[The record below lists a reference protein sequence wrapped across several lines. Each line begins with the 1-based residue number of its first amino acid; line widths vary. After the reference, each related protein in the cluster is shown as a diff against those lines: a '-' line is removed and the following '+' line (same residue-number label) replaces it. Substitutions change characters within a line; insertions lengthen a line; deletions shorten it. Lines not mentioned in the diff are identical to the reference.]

1 MEYGPD
7 PPEWANRNR
16 INMALFSQEF
26 GIDLGTY
33 YTMIAEEGVLLERE
47 PTVVAIAIDEQK
59 IVELGQAAKE
69 MFGRV
74 PDSLEIAHPLQ
85 HGVIADYE
93 ITQKLLEHMIKKVTG
108 PIRLFHPRI
117 IVSVPYG
124 VTSVESRA
132 VQEAVLEAGAREVF
146 LIEQPLAAAIG
157 IDLPINTPTGN
168 MILNLGGGATQAA
181 VLAMFGI
188 VSAATLRKGGVDL
201 DEAIA
206 TYVRR
211 KYGLIIAQPTAERI
225 KLEIGAAV
233 PMNEKAGIEVQGQ
246 DQVTG
251 LPQPLT
257 LTTGEIVEAL
267 KDPLKEIVETA
278 RKVLEKTPPELVSD
292 IIDRGIALSGGSALL
307 PGMEKL
313 LTKELG
319 VPTYLVDNPT
329 TCVVEGASR
338 AFAPGIFPKIRR
350 NLIS

>member
-1 MEYGPD
+1 
-7 PPEWANRNR
+7 
-16 INMALFSQEF
+16 MALFSQDY

-33 YTMIAEEGVLLERE
+33 YTMIAEEGILLDRS
-47 PTVVAIAIDEQK
+47 PTVAAIAIDEQK
-59 IVELGQAAKE
+59 IVEFGQAAKD
-69 MFGRV
+69 MYGRV

-85 HGVIADYE
+85 HGVIADFE
-93 ITQKLLEHMIKKVTG
+93 VTMKLLERMIKKVAG

-117 IVSVPYG
+117 MVTVPYG

-146 LIEQPLAAAIG
+146 LIPQPLAAAIG

-168 MILNLGGGATQAA
+168 MILNMGGGATQAA
-181 VLAMFGI
+181 VLAMFGV
-188 VSAATLRKGGVDL
+188 VSAGTLRKGGADF

-211 KYGLIIAQPTAERI
+211 KYGLVIAQPTAERI

-233 PMNEKAGIEVQGQ
+233 PMDSKAGIEVQGQ

-257 LTTGEIVEAL
+257 LTTDEVVEAL
-267 KDPLKEIVETA
+267 QPPLKEVVEMT
-278 RKVLEKTPPELVSD
+278 RKVLEKTPPELVAD
-292 IIDRGIALSGGSALL
+292 IIDRGIALCGGTALL

-329 TCVVEGASR
+329 TCVVEGASK

-350 NLIS
+350 SLIT

>member
-1 MEYGPD
+1 
-7 PPEWANRNR
+7 
-16 INMALFSQEF
+16 MALFSQDF

-33 YTMIAEEGVLLERE
+33 YTMIAEEGILLGRE
-47 PTVVAIAIDEQK
+47 PTVVAIAIEEQK
-59 IVELGQAAKE
+59 IVEIGQSAKE

-74 PDSLEIAHPLQ
+74 PDTLEIAHPLQ

-93 ITQKLLEHMIKKVTG
+93 ITQKLLEYMIREVTG

-117 IVSVPYG
+117 MVTVPYG

-146 LIEQPLAAAIG
+146 LIDQPLAGAIG

-168 MILNLGGGATQAA
+168 MILNLGGGASQAA
-181 VLAMFGI
+181 VLAMYGI

-225 KLEIGAAV
+225 KLEIGAAI
-233 PMNEKAGIEVQGQ
+233 PLDEKSGIEVQGQ

-267 KDPLKEIVETA
+267 QDSLKEIVETA

-292 IIDRGIALSGGSALL
+292 IIDRGIALSGGTALL
-307 PGMEKL
+307 PGMEKY

-329 TCVVEGASR
+329 TCVVEGASK
-338 AFAPGIFPKIRR
+338 AFAPGLFPKIRR

>member
-1 MEYGPD
+1 
-7 PPEWANRNR
+7 
-16 INMALFSQEF
+16 MALFSQEF

-47 PTVVAIAIDEQK
+47 PTVVAIAIEEQK
-59 IVELGQAAKE
+59 IVELGQSAKE

-93 ITQKLLEHMIKKVTG
+93 ITQKLLEYMIKEVTG
-108 PIRLFHPRI
+108 PIRLFHPRVM
-117 IVSVPYG
+117 VSVPYG

-168 MILNLGGGATQAA
+168 MILNLGAGASQAA

-188 VSAATLRKGGVDL
+188 VSAATLRKGGIDL

-225 KLEIGAAV
+225 KMEIGAAV
-233 PMNEKAGIEVQGQ
+233 PMDEKAGIEVQGQ

-267 KDPLKEIVETA
+267 QDPLKEIVETA

-292 IIDRGIALSGGSALL
+292 IIDRGIALSGGTALL
-307 PGMEKL
+307 PGMERL

-350 NLIS
+350 NLIA

>member
-1 MEYGPD
+1 
-7 PPEWANRNR
+7 
-16 INMALFSQEF
+16 
-26 GIDLGTY
+26 
-33 YTMIAEEGVLLERE
+33 MIAEEGVLLDRA
-47 PTVVAIAIDEQK
+47 PTVAAIAIDEQK
-59 IVELGQAAKE
+59 IVEFGQAAKD
-69 MFGRV
+69 MYGRV
-74 PDSLEIAHPLQ
+74 PDSLEIAHPLK
-85 HGVIADYE
+85 HGVIADFE
-93 ITQKLLEHMIKKVTG
+93 VTMKLLERMIKKVAG

-117 IVSVPYG
+117 MVTVPYG

-132 VQEAVLEAGAREVF
+132 VQEAVLEAGAREVY
-146 LIEQPLAAAIG
+146 LIPQPLAAAIG
-157 IDLPINTPTGN
+157 IDLPISTPTGN
-168 MILNLGGGATQAA
+168 MVLNMGGGATQAA
-181 VLAMFGI
+181 VLAMYGI
-188 VSAATLRKGGVDL
+188 VSAGTLRKGGADL
-201 DEAIA
+201 DDAIA

-211 KYGLIIAQPTAERI
+211 KYGLVIAQPTAERI

-233 PMNEKAGIEVQGQ
+233 PMDNKSGIEVQGQ

-257 LTTGEIVEAL
+257 LTTDEVVEAL
-267 KDPLKEIVETA
+267 QSPLNEVVEMT

-292 IIDRGIALSGGSALL
+292 IIDRGIALSGGSSLL

-350 NLIS
+350 SLIF

>member
-1 MEYGPD
+1 
-7 PPEWANRNR
+7 
-16 INMALFSQEF
+16 MALFSQEF

-267 KDPLKEIVETA
+267 KDPL
-278 RKVLEKTPPELVSD
+278 RKS
-292 IIDRGIALSGGSALL
+292 
-307 PGMEKL
+307 
-313 LTKELG
+313 
-319 VPTYLVDNPT
+319 
-329 TCVVEGASR
+329 
-338 AFAPGIFPKIRR
+338 
-350 NLIS
+350 

>member
-1 MEYGPD
+1 
-7 PPEWANRNR
+7 
-16 INMALFSQEF
+16 MALFSQDF

-33 YTMIAEEGVLLERE
+33 YTMIAEEGILLERI
-47 PTVVAIAIDEQK
+47 PTVAAITIDEQK
-59 IVELGQAAKE
+59 IVEYGQAAKE

-74 PDSLEIAHPLQ
+74 PDSFEISNPLQ

-93 ITQKLLEHMIKKVTG
+93 VTMRLLEYLIKKVTG
-108 PIRLFHPRI
+108 PIRLFHPRVMVTI
-117 IVSVPYG
+117 PYG
-124 VTSVESRA
+124 VTSVEIRA

-146 LIEQPLAAAIG
+146 LIPQPLAAAIG

-181 VLAMFGI
+181 VLALYGI
-188 VSAATLRKGGVDL
+188 VSAGTLRKGGADL
-201 DEAIA
+201 DDAIA

-211 KYGLIIAQPTAERI
+211 KYGLIIARPTAERI
-225 KLEIGAAV
+225 KMEIGAAV
-233 PMNEKAGIEVQGQ
+233 PMEEKAGIEIQGQ

-267 KDPLKEIVETA
+267 QDSLKEIVETA
-278 RKVLEKTPPELVSD
+278 RRVLEKTPPELVSD
-292 IIDRGIALSGGSALL
+292 IIDRGIALCGGTALL

-338 AFAPGIFPKIRR
+338 AFSPGIFPKIRR
-350 NLIS
+350 SLIS

>member
-1 MEYGPD
+1 
-7 PPEWANRNR
+7 
-16 INMALFSQEF
+16 MALFSQDF

-33 YTMIAEEGVLLERE
+33 YTMIAEEGILLERI
-47 PTVVAIAIDEQK
+47 PTVAAITIDEQK
-59 IVELGQAAKE
+59 IVEYGQAAKD

-74 PDSLEIAHPLQ
+74 PDTFEISYPLQ

-93 ITQKLLEHMIKKVTG
+93 VTMRLLEYLIKKVTG
-108 PIRLFHPRI
+108 PIRLFHPRVMVTI
-117 IVSVPYG
+117 PYG
-124 VTSVESRA
+124 VTSVEIRA

-146 LIEQPLAAAIG
+146 MIPQPMAAAIG

-168 MILNLGGGATQAA
+168 MILILGGGATQAA
-181 VLAMFGI
+181 VLSLYGI
-188 VSAATLRKGGVDL
+188 VSAGTLRKGGADL
-201 DEAIA
+201 DEAIS

-225 KLEIGAAV
+225 KMEIGAAV
-233 PMNEKAGIEVQGQ
+233 PMEEKTGIEVQGQ

-251 LPQPLT
+251 LPKPLT

-267 KDPLKEIVETA
+267 EGPLKEIVETA
-278 RKVLEKTPPELVSD
+278 RRVLEKTPPELVAD
-292 IIDRGIALSGGSALL
+292 IIDRGIALCGGTALL

-338 AFAPGIFPKIRR
+338 AFSPGIFSQNKTKFI
-350 NLIS
+350 

>member
-1 MEYGPD
+1 
-7 PPEWANRNR
+7 
-16 INMALFSQEF
+16 MALFSQDF

-33 YTMIAEEGVLLERE
+33 YTMIAEEGVLLERA
-47 PTVVAIAIDEQK
+47 PTVAAIAIDEQK
-59 IVELGQAAKE
+59 IVEFGQAAKD
-69 MFGRV
+69 MYGRV
-74 PDSLEIAHPLQ
+74 PDSLEIAQPLK
-85 HGVIADYE
+85 HGVIADFE
-93 ITQKLLEHMIKKVTG
+93 VTMKLLERMIKKVAG

-117 IVSVPYG
+117 MVSVPYG

-132 VQEAVLEAGAREVF
+132 VEEAVLEAGAREVF
-146 LIEQPLAAAIG
+146 LIPTPLAAAIG

-181 VLAMFGI
+181 VLAMYGI
-188 VSAATLRKGGVDL
+188 VSAATLRKGGADL

-233 PMNEKAGIEVQGQ
+233 SLDGKSGIEVQGQ

-257 LTTGEIVEAL
+257 ISSDEVVEAL
-267 KDPLKEIVETA
+267 QPPLKEFVETA
-278 RKVLEKTPPELVSD
+278 RKVLEKTPPELISD

-338 AFAPGIFPKIRR
+338 AFSPGIFPKIRR
-350 NLIS
+350 NLIN

>member
-1 MEYGPD
+1 
-7 PPEWANRNR
+7 
-16 INMALFSQEF
+16 MALLSQEF

-59 IVELGQAAKE
+59 IVEIGQSAKE

-93 ITQKLLEHMIKKVTG
+93 ITQKLLEYLIKEVTG

-117 IVSVPYG
+117 MVSVPFG

-168 MILNLGGGATQAA
+168 MILSLGGGATQAA

-188 VSAATLRKGGVDL
+188 LSAATLRKGGVDL

-233 PMNEKAGIEVQGQ
+233 PMNENAGIEVQGQ

-292 IIDRGIALSGGSALL
+292 IIDRGIALSGGTALL

-338 AFAPGIFPKIRR
+338 AFSPGIFPKIRR

>member
-1 MEYGPD
+1 MG
-7 PPEWANRNR
+7 
-16 INMALFSQEF
+16 LFSQDF

-33 YTMIAEEGVLLERE
+33 YTMIAEEGVLLDRS
-47 PTVVAIAIDEQK
+47 PTVAAIAIDEQK
-59 IVELGQAAKE
+59 IVEFGQAAKD
-69 MFGRV
+69 MYGRV
-74 PDSLEIAHPLQ
+74 PDSLEISHPLQ
-85 HGVIADYE
+85 HGVIADFE
-93 ITQKLLEHMIKKVTG
+93 VTMKLLERMIKKVAG

-117 IVSVPYG
+117 MVTVPYG
-124 VTSVESRA
+124 ATSVESRA

-146 LIEQPLAAAIG
+146 LIPQPLAAAIG

-168 MILNLGGGATQAA
+168 MVLNMGGGATQAA
-181 VLAMFGI
+181 VLAMYGI
-188 VSAATLRKGGVDL
+188 VSAGTLRKGGADL

-233 PMNEKAGIEVQGQ
+233 PMDSKAGIEVQGQ

-257 LTTGEIVEAL
+257 LTTDEVVEAL
-267 KDPLKEIVETA
+267 QPPLKEVVETA

-292 IIDRGIALSGGSALL
+292 IIDRGIALSGGTALL

-329 TCVVEGASR
+329 TCIVEGASK
-338 AFAPGIFPKIRR
+338 AFSPGIFPKIKRS
-350 NLIS
+350 LIT

>member
-1 MEYGPD
+1 
-7 PPEWANRNR
+7 
-16 INMALFSQEF
+16 MALFSQDF

-33 YTMIAEEGVLLERE
+33 YTMIAEEGILLRRE
-47 PTVVAIAIDEQK
+47 PTVVAIAIEEQK
-59 IVELGQAAKE
+59 IVEIGQSAKE

-74 PDSLEIAHPLQ
+74 PDTLEIAHPLQ

-93 ITQKLLEHMIKKVTG
+93 ITQKLLEYMIREVTG

-117 IVSVPYG
+117 MVTVPYG

-146 LIEQPLAAAIG
+146 LIDQPLAGAIG

-168 MILNLGGGATQAA
+168 MILNLGGGASQAA
-181 VLAMFGI
+181 VLAMYGI
-188 VSAATLRKGGVDL
+188 VSAATLRKGGGDL

-225 KLEIGAAV
+225 KLEIGAAI
-233 PMNEKAGIEVQGQ
+233 PLDEKSGIEVQGQ

-267 KDPLKEIVETA
+267 QDSLKEIVETA

-292 IIDRGIALSGGSALL
+292 IIDRGIALSGGTALL
-307 PGMEKL
+307 PGMEKY

-329 TCVVEGASR
+329 TCVVEGASK
-338 AFAPGIFPKIRR
+338 AFAPGLFPKIRR

>member
-1 MEYGPD
+1 
-7 PPEWANRNR
+7 
-16 INMALFSQEF
+16 MAFLSQDF

-33 YTMIAEEGVLLERE
+33 YTMIAEEGVLLERW
-47 PTVVAIAIDEQK
+47 PTVAAIAIDEQK
-59 IVELGQAAKE
+59 IVEFGQAAKD

-74 PDSLEIAHPLQ
+74 PDSLEISQPLK
-85 HGVIADYE
+85 HGVIAE
-93 ITQKLLEHMIKKVTG
+93 FEVTMLLLDRLIKKVTG
-108 PIRLFHPRI
+108 SIRLVRPRI
-117 IVSVPYG
+117 MVTVPYG

-146 LIEQPLAAAIG
+146 LIPQPLAAAIG

-168 MILNLGGGATQAA
+168 MILNMGGGATQAA

-188 VSAATLRKGGVDL
+188 VSAGTLRKGGADL
-201 DEAIA
+201 DDAIA

-233 PMNEKAGIEVQGQ
+233 PMEEKSGIEVQGQ

-267 KDPLKEIVETA
+267 QDPLKEIIETA

-329 TCVVEGASR
+329 TCVVEGASK
-338 AFAPGIFPKIRR
+338 AFGPAIFPKIRR
-350 NLIS
+350 SLIS